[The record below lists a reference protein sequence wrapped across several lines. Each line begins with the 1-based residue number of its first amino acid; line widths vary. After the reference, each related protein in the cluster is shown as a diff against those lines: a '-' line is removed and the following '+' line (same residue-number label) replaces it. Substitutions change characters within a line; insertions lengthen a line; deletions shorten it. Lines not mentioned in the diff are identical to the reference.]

1 MNNKVALITLGCSK
15 NTVEA
20 EAVAGLFV
28 RDGFEITNNT
38 AQADIIV
45 IHTCSFIAD
54 AQEESQQ
61 CILYAR
67 KLKDKNKNLKIYVSG
82 CLPQL
87 MKNEFIKK
95 YPFVDG
101 YVGTGGFEKIVKLIK
116 KQKFFSSIENPS
128 GVNNFKRRI
137 LSTTLPTTY
146 IKIAEGCNHR
156 CSFCLIPQLRGNY
169 KSRTI
174 KSVVD
179 EAKALASCGIKE
191 LNIIAQDTT
200 NYGIDIYG
208 KPSLVKLLDKLSN
221 ITSLKWIRLLYAY
234 PLNISD
240 DLLKIISERDN
251 ICKYIDIPIQHINR
265 KILSDMAR
273 PLNTGKV
280 IENIK
285 NKFPDIALRTSLI
298 AGFPGETKKEF
309 NELINFIKQ
318 NYFENIGIFGYSDQQ
333 KAKSFKLKNKVSQ
346 KIIDERKQILANIQF
361 ENVIK
366 NNKAKIGKEFE
377 IFVEAVN
384 KNKAHCRTQF
394 QAPEIDGN
402 TIVNLKNKK
411 IKPGQFTKIVVSNFK
426 DYDIIGKVI

>member
-1 MNNKVALITLGCSK
+1 M
-15 NTVEA
+15 
-20 EAVAGLFV
+20 
-28 RDGFEITNNT
+28 
-38 AQADIIV
+38 
-45 IHTCSFIAD
+45 
-54 AQEESQQ
+54 
-61 CILYAR
+61 
-67 KLKDKNKNLKIYVSG
+67 
-82 CLPQL
+82 
-87 MKNEFIKK
+87 
-95 YPFVDG
+95 
-101 YVGTGGFEKIVKLIK
+101 
-116 KQKFFSSIENPS
+116 
-128 GVNNFKRRI
+128 
-137 LSTTLPTTY
+137 
-146 IKIAEGCNHR
+146 
-156 CSFCLIPQLRGNY
+156 
-169 KSRTI
+169 
-174 KSVVD
+174 
-179 EAKALASCGIKE
+179 
-191 LNIIAQDTT
+191 
-200 NYGIDIYG
+200 
-208 KPSLVKLLDKLSN
+208 
-221 ITSLKWIRLLYAY
+221 LYAY